1 MVSTPGAERA
11 EPRKVTIND
20 VARSAGVSRQTV
32 SRALNDKD
40 EIDGDTKQRVLD
52 AARVLGYRPS
62 RFARGLV
69 RQDTMTI
76 GLVIPDLLNPF
87 FTEVAAA
94 ALEAA
99 RTRGW
104 HVVVYDTADRAEE
117 ERGTLQVISSQVD
130 AVIGY
135 FSCPESEL
143 EAFTRG
149 MPVVLIGREGRSTR
163 FSSIRIDGQEGVH
176 AAVAHLVAKGHTRIG
191 MLDHHTRAEPSIRH
205 TWFTAAAAAHGID
218 PGAVVG
224 ADQTAD
230 GGGSALK
237 ELLSAHPD
245 VTGVFTFNDI
255 IAIGALR
262 EARRIG
268 RNVPQDLAV
277 IGFDGL
283 QLGALVEP
291 PLSSVALDTRRLGA
305 LAIEQVARL
314 LSEPPP
320 LAITDL
326 VVHAE
331 LRLSGSA

>member
-52 AARVLGYRPS
+52 AARALGYRPS

-87 FTEVAAA
+87 FTEVASA

-135 FSCPESEL
+135 FSCPDSEL

-163 FSSIRIDGQEGVH
+163 FSSIRVDGQEGVH

-205 TWFTAAAAAHGID
+205 SWFTAAAAAHGID

-230 GGGSALK
+230 GGGAALK
-237 ELLSAHPD
+237 ELLSAHPGL
-245 VTGVFTFNDI
+245 TAVFTFNDI

-262 EARRIG
+262 EARRAG
-268 RNVPQDLAV
+268 RSVPEDLAV
-277 IGFDGL
+277 VGFDGL

-291 PLSSVALDTRRLGA
+291 PLTSVALDTRRLGA
-305 LAIEQVARL
+305 LAIEEVARL

-320 LAITDL
+320 LAVTDL

>member
-1 MVSTPGAERA
+1 MVVPSATGT
-11 EPRKVTIND
+11 EPRKITIND
-20 VARSAGVSRQTV
+20 VAKSAGVSRQTV

-40 EIDGDTKQRVLD
+40 EIDSVTKQRVLD
-52 AARVLGYRPS
+52 AARALGYRPS

-104 HVVVYDTADRAEE
+104 QVVVYDTGDRAEV

-143 EAFTRG
+143 EKSTRG
-149 MPVVLIGREGRSTR
+149 MPVVLIGREQRTR
-163 FSSIRIDGQEGVH
+163 FSAIQIDGAAGVH
-176 AAVAHLVAKGHTRIG
+176 AAVAHLVARGHTRIG
-191 MLDHHTRAEPSIRH
+191 MLDHHTRAEPSIRYE
-205 TWFTAAAAAHGID
+205 WFTTAATAHGIEAGLMV
-218 PGAVVG
+218 P

-230 GGGSALK
+230 GGGSALR
-237 ELLSAHPD
+237 ELLAEHPD
-245 VTGVFTFNDI
+245 VTAVFTFNDI

-262 EARRIG
+262 EARRLG
-268 RNVPQDLAV
+268 RSIPQELAV

-291 PLSSVALDTRRLGA
+291 PLTSVALDTRRLGA

-314 LSEPPP
+314 LSGGEA
-320 LAITDL
+320 LTADDL
-326 VVHAE
+326 VVRGE

>member
-268 RNVPQDLAV
+268 RSVPQDLAV